1 MSGDIRQQLYDR
13 IRESSK
19 DEVILDEMIR
29 LGYWRPGDGKPSL
42 PEELIKKKGELD
54 RENL

>member
-29 LGYWRPGDGKPSL
+29 LGYWRAGRRPANASRGD
-42 PEELIKKKGELD
+42 
-54 RENL
+54 